1 MKKVCIIGL
10 GLIGGSLAIELRTN
24 MMASTI
30 YGVDSNPEHANTAMQ
45 LQLADH
51 ISTLDEG
58 ITESDLIILA
68 TPVDVSCRLLPYI
81 LDRITPIQ
89 TVTDVG
95 SIKGDLLDIAE
106 KHPMRSRYVA
116 AHPMAGTEF
125 SGPSAAQPNLFYG
138 KACIVCNPDEAD
150 NDALQVVRDLFRK
163 AGMHII
169 YMDAHRHDVH
179 VAYVSHI
186 SHITSFA
193 LGLTVLEK
201 EKDEKHIFELASG
214 GFTSTVRLAN
224 SAASMWTP
232 ILLRNKESVLEV
244 VRTYSEKLK
253 ALEDAIHTGNAETLN
268 SLIKEANRVNAIL
281 TKKKQQPQW
290 IIN

>member
-1 MKKVCIIGL
+1 MKVSIVGL
-10 GLIGGSLAIELRTN
+10 GLIGGSLAIELRTKQL
-24 MMASTI
+24 ASLI
-30 YGVDSNPEHANTAMQ
+30 LGVDSKPEHAQQALE
-45 LQLADH
+45 LQLVDK
-51 ISTLDEG
+51 IIQLDEA
-58 ITESDLIILA
+58 IQISDLIILA
-68 TPVDVSCRLLPYI
+68 TPVDVTCKLLPQI
-81 LDRITPIQ
+81 LSKISTNQ

-95 SIKGDLLDIAE
+95 SIKGDMLLIAE
-106 KHPMRSRYVA
+106 QYANRGRFVA

-125 SGPSAAQPNLFYG
+125 SGPTAAQASLFEG
-138 KACIVCNPDEAD
+138 KACIICNPDETD
-150 NDALQVVRDLFRK
+150 NDALQLVRGIFRK
-163 AGMHII
+163 SGMHII
-169 YMDAHRHDVH
+169 YMDAWRHDVH

-232 ILLRNKESVLEV
+232 ILIRNKESVLEV
-244 VRTYSEKLK
+244 IRTYSDKLK
-253 ALEDAIHTGNAETLN
+253 AFENAIETGNSEALN
-268 SLIKEANRVNAIL
+268 SLIQEANRVHVIL
-281 TKKKQQPQW
+281 KQKKQQPQW